1 MHVNKISY
9 SKKKK
14 KKKKIEP
21 KNILID
27 ETNYKDLTIYFTRYV
42 NKKLIK
48 VLRLRYHELMG
59 NIEEHEEK
67 NIG

>member
-1 MHVNKISY
+1 M
-9 SKKKK
+9 
-14 KKKKIEP
+14 
-21 KNILID
+21 LIIIVVFM
-27 ETNYKDLTIYFTRYV
+27 TSANMYV